1 MRSSAFASP
10 EDLLQQREKRINDAI
25 ALREPDRVPVMF
37 IFGFF
42 PARVSGIT
50 FEEAMYDYDKTMQT
64 WIKAM
69 VEFQPDAYD
78 DPFTSRFFGRIL
90 ERLDYKQFRW
100 PGHGV
105 RSDLSFQYIED
116 EYMKANEY
124 DAFLSD
130 PSDFM
135 LRKYWPRIFG
145 SLRAFENLFSTPG
158 LYSYSGFGKL
168 ATLNTPEMAKA
179 LEDLMAAAKEAKRM
193 LSGSAEYGGKMKE
206 LGFPPQFGSMA
217 HAPFDVI
224 SDFLRGTVGAML
236 DMYRKLGKLL
246 EAVEQIYPA
255 MFQNGLGAKRNGIPR
270 VFMPLHEGIDSFM
283 SPDQLKTFYW
293 PTLRK
298 LILALIDEGLNS
310 FVFWEGDCTSRLEL
324 IGDIPRGKAVYMFES
339 TNIFKAKE
347 ILGDVVCIRGNV
359 PLSILLAGTPNDV
372 KDYCKKL
379 IDVVGKGGG
388 FIMDASTNLDDAKPE
403 NLKVMIEFTKEYGRY
418 A

>member
-1 MRSSAFASP
+1 MRSTASRSP

-42 PARVSGIT
+42 CARVGGIT
-50 FEEAMYDYDKTMQT
+50 FEEAMYDYDKTMQS

-105 RSDLSFQYIED
+105 RSDLSFQYVED

-145 SLRAFENLFSTPG
+145 SLQAFENLFSIPG

-168 ATLNTPEMAKA
+168 ATLDTPETSRA
-179 LEDLMAAAKEAKRM
+179 LGDLMAAAKEARRM
-193 LSGSAEYGGKMKE
+193 LAGSAEYSEKMRH
-206 LGFPPQFGSMA
+206 LGFPPQFGAMA

-236 DMYRKLGKLL
+236 DMYRKPAKLL

-270 VFMPLHEGIDSFM
+270 VFMPLHKGIDSFM
-283 SPDQLKTFYW
+283 SPDQFKTFYW
-293 PTLRK
+293 PTLKR
-298 LILALIDEGLNS
+298 LILAFIDEGLNP

-324 IGDIPRGKAVYMFES
+324 IGDIPRGKAAYMFES

-359 PLSILLAGTPNDV
+359 PLSILVAGTPNDV

-403 NLKVMIEFTKEYGRY
+403 NLKAMIEFTKEYGQY
-418 A
+418 

>member
-1 MRSSAFASP
+1 MTSTPSKSP

-25 ALREPDRVPVMF
+25 ALREPDRVPIMF

-50 FEEAMYDYDKTMQT
+50 FEEAMYDYDKTMQA

-90 ERLDYKQFRW
+90 ERLNYRQFRW

-105 RSDLSFQYIED
+105 REDLSFQYVED
-116 EYMKANEY
+116 EYMKADEY

-130 PSDFM
+130 PTDFM

-145 SLRAFENLFSTPG
+145 SLQSFENLFSISG
-158 LYSYSGFGKL
+158 LYSYSGFSKL
-168 ATLNTPEMAKA
+168 ATLDTPEMAKA
-179 LEDLMAAAKEAKRM
+179 LEDLMAAAKEARRM
-193 LSGSAEYGGKMKE
+193 LSGSAEYGAKMKE
-206 LGFPPQFGSMA
+206 LGFPPQFGAMV

-236 DMYRKLGKLL
+236 DMYRNPDKLL
-246 EAVEQIYPA
+246 EAVEQIYPI

-270 VFMPLHEGIDSFM
+270 VFMPLHKGIGSFM
-283 SPDQLKTFYW
+283 SPDQFKTFYW
-293 PTLRK
+293 PTLRR
-298 LILALIDEGLNS
+298 LILAFIDEGLNP
-310 FVFWEGDCTSRLEL
+310 FVFWEGDSTSRLEL

-339 TNIFKAKE
+339 TDIFKAKE

-403 NLKVMIEFTKEYGRY
+403 NLKAMVDFTKEYGRY
-418 A
+418 V